1 MKLKQMNSKKQ
12 SFIPY
17 MNPFSNLG
25 EKDDSLIDWSSETL
39 ASSSS
44 MPILRISL
52 VGEHVLLPYAPSSQ
66 SNSNG
71 NNISK

>member
-1 MKLKQMNSKKQ
+1 
-12 SFIPY
+12 